1 MSDKS
6 LSVAFGNFLSE
17 EAVVCVSDLAEVGLD
32 AILEEGV
39 LKEVP
44 ILATAISIYKI
55 GSSIAERHHLKKL
68 LVFLDEINNGIVD
81 ESKRIEYRQ
90 KFEENKK
97 FRNQELEHIMVLL
110 ERYISYDKPQML
122 AKLFLAY
129 LDNKITWIEFAK
141 YAEII
146 DRLFCGD
153 LQYLNAHALVSV
165 NCDDVAVDSVLRLL
179 AAGLVAQ
186 KQTRVSDDGSGGI
199 SIDSEEGYTI
209 TPLGAKLMT
218 IL

>member
-1 MSDKS
+1 MVEKS
-6 LSVAFGNFLSE
+6 LSVAFGNSLSE
-17 EAVVCVSDLAEVGLD
+17 EAVACVSDLAEVGLD
-32 AILEEGV
+32 TILEDGI

-44 ILATAISIYKI
+44 ILSTAISIYKI

-68 LVFLDEINNGIVD
+68 VVFLDEINKGIID
-81 ESKRIEYRQ
+81 ESKRIEYQQ

-97 FRNQELEHIMVLL
+97 FRNKELEYILIL
-110 ERYISYDKPQML
+110 IERYISYDKPQML

-129 LDNKITWIEFAK
+129 LDNKVTWMEFAK

-146 DRLFCGD
+146 DRLFDGD
-153 LQYLNAHALVSV
+153 LHYLNVRVLRSIGS
-165 NCDDVAVDSVLRLL
+165 DDVAVDSVLRLL
-179 AAGLVAQ
+179 AVGLVVQ
-186 KQTRVSDDGSGGI
+186 RQMHISDDGDGNVEIHNG
-199 SIDSEEGYTI
+199 EGYEI

>member
-1 MSDKS
+1 MVEKS
-6 LSVAFGNFLSE
+6 LSVAFGNSLSE
-17 EAVVCVSDLAEVGLD
+17 EAVVCVSGLAEVGLD
-32 AILEEGV
+32 TILEDGI

-44 ILATAISIYKI
+44 ILSTAISIYKI

-68 LVFLDEINNGIVD
+68 VVFLDAINNGIVD
-81 ESKRIEYRQ
+81 ESKRMEYQQ

-97 FRNQELEHIMVLL
+97 FRNKELEYILVLI

-129 LDNKITWIEFAK
+129 LDNKITWMEFAK

-146 DRLFCGD
+146 DRLFQGD
-153 LQYLNAHALVSV
+153 VQYLNNRVRALVGS
-165 NCDDVAVDSVLRLL
+165 DDVAVDSVLRLL
-179 AAGLVAQ
+179 AVGLVAPQ
-186 KQTRVSDDGSGGI
+186 HMHVSDDGDGNVEILSG
-199 SIDSEEGYTI
+199 EGYVI
-209 TPLGAKLMT
+209 TPLGTKLMT

>member
-1 MSDKS
+1 MVEKS
-6 LSVAFGNFLSE
+6 LSVAFGNSLSE
-17 EAVVCVSDLAEVGLD
+17 EAVVCVSGLAEVGLD
-32 AILEEGV
+32 TILEDGI

-44 ILATAISIYKI
+44 ILSTAISIYKI

-68 LVFLDEINNGIVD
+68 VVFLDAINNGIVD
-81 ESKRIEYRQ
+81 ESKRMEYRQ

-97 FRNQELEHIMVLL
+97 FRNKELEYILVLI

-129 LDNKITWIEFAK
+129 LDNKITWMEFAK

-146 DRLFCGD
+146 DRLFQGD
-153 LQYLNAHALVSV
+153 VQYLNNRVLALVGS
-165 NCDDVAVDSVLRLL
+165 DDVAVDSVLRLL
-179 AAGLVAQ
+179 AVGLVAPQ
-186 KQTRVSDDGSGGI
+186 QMHVSDDGDGNVEILSG
-199 SIDSEEGYTI
+199 EGYVI
-209 TPLGAKLMT
+209 TPLGTKLMT

>member
-1 MSDKS
+1 MIEKS
-6 LSVAFGNFLSE
+6 LSVAFGNSLSE
-17 EAVVCVSDLAEVGLD
+17 EAVVCISDLAEVGLD

-55 GSSIAERHHLKKL
+55 GSSIAERHHLKQL
-68 LVFLDEINNGIVD
+68 VVFLNEINNGIVD
-81 ESKRIEYRQ
+81 ESERIEYQQ

-97 FRNQELEHIMVLL
+97 FRNQELEYIMVLL

-129 LDNKITWIEFAK
+129 LNNKITWIEFAK

-146 DRLFCGD
+146 DRLFYGD
-153 LQYLNAHALVSV
+153 VQYLNNRVLALVDS
-165 NCDDVAVDSVLRLL
+165 DDVAIDSVLRLL
-179 AAGLVAQ
+179 AVGLVAQ
-186 KQTRVSDDGSGGI
+186 KQTRVSDDGNGGI
-199 SIDSEEGYTI
+199 SIDSGEGYAI